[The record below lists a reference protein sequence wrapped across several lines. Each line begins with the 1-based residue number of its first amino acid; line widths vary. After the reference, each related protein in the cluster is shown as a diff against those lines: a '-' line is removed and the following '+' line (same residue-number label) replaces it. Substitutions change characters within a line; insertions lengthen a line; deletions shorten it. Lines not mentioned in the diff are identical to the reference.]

1 MFNDDEKKECENHSL
16 IEFVDLNKNDL
27 DIEIIRERNNSDSSI
42 DNEINNINNINNTN
56 QIVIYNNMNENS
68 NLNIFLKFI
77 IKIFNYIYTN
87 IFKIY
92 NYCLNNLKK
101 NKILKHENNVEF
113 KNKLISVF
121 FHIFLMSIFEILFY
135 FLFIVNIEKQIFLEK
150 LTSYSNNV
158 QEFYDENITPEQH
171 TLISNYV
178 YKMFNDKMLAELK
191 QNYKNDMKLQH
202 MLFQMLLKKAIIISS
217 IIGFLFLSSI
227 IYGRK
232 EIKIMWILFENI
244 LLFLFLGLYE
254 YIFFNMIILKYNP
267 ITDGEIQ
274 YLFVCNFLSIFDIKC
289 E

>member
-27 DIEIIRERNNSDSSI
+27 DIEINRERNNSDSSI
-42 DNEINNINNINNTN
+42 DNEINNINNIN
-56 QIVIYNNMNENS
+56 QLVIHNNININGNS

-77 IKIFNYIYTN
+77 IKIFNHIHTN

-92 NYCLNNLKK
+92 NYCLNNLTK

-150 LTSYSNNV
+150 LTSYNDNI
-158 QEFYDENITPEQH
+158 QKLYNENINPEQH
-171 TLISNYV
+171 AIISNYV
-178 YKMFNDKMLAELK
+178 YNMFNDKILTELK
-191 QNYKNDMKLQH
+191 QNYENDIKMQN